1 MHRKILAAAALLPLL
16 NGGVN
21 AVQAQPTDLPKQER
35 PAFERPTFTKEQ
47 LQNLFKLRA
56 SIEQKSHAGRIA
68 ILQEAQRCVAA
79 AQTPTALKACEQAER
94 EAHQKLRQQ
103 LRTEAEQLRS
113 QYGLPK
119 PPQGPWGQQ
128 HQGSMAQ

>member
-1 MHRKILAAAALLPLL
+1 MHRKILAGAALLPLL
-16 NGGVN
+16 CGGVN

-35 PAFERPTFTKEQ
+35 QPFERPTFTKEQ
-47 LQNLFKLRA
+47 QQNLFKLRA

-68 ILQEAQRCVAA
+68 ILQEAERCVGS
-79 AQTPTALKACEQAER
+79 AQTSTALKTCEQGER
-94 EAHQKLRQQ
+94 EARKKLREQ

-119 PPQGPWGQQ
+119 PPQGPWGQ
-128 HQGSMAQ
+128 HRPGSMAQ